1 MKYFCTELKRTVEL
15 DDRLADFCFHVDE
28 YGEERMNIAFA
39 MAAIETYGDVP
50 VDFSVTQEELSALC
64 NRVLLSEVQ
73 LIHDWPKIIQCINSN
88 RDKFEQAAQTGE
100 LLDIDIEMGD

>member
-39 MAAIETYGDVP
+39 MAAIEECGHMP
-50 VDFSVTQEELSALC
+50 KNGELSDEKLADLC
-64 NRVLLSEVQ
+64 RRVLLSEVQ
-73 LIHDWPKIIQCINSN
+73 LVRDWPKIMQCINSN
-88 RDKFEQAAQTGE
+88 RDKFEQATKTGE
-100 LLDIDIEMGD
+100 LLEIGI